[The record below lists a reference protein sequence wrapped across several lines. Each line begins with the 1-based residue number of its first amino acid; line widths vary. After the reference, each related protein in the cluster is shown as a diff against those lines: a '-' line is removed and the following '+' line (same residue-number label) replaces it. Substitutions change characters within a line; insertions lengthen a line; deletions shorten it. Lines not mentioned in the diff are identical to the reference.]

1 MRYTV
6 VLIREQEGGFSAS
19 VPAMPGCF
27 SQGDTLEEALA
38 NVSEAM
44 DGWLESEAIQGR
56 SPLEEDRQIVLD
68 GIAQALD
75 IVQEMRDAG
84 EIRDEWAE
92 DLRLASVSIERAVA
106 A

>member
-1 MRYTV
+1 
-6 VLIREQEGGFSAS
+6 
-19 VPAMPGCF
+19 MPGCF